1 MSQKRK
7 TKYHVRKRLFLN
19 RDEDYPA
26 FIIGIVENTSEMP
39 NEDENWKWGTIELKM
54 GDCYRRVSFDFTM
67 ETRAERADSLYKI
80 NRIAEVVNAVREA
93 IQTEVNSINQRPPIK
108 NKKAKK

>member
-1 MSQKRK
+1 MSQKR
-7 TKYHVRKRLFLN
+7 KYHVRKRLFLN
-19 RDEDYPA
+19 RDEDLPA
-26 FIIGIVENTSEMP
+26 LIIGIVEDTSEIP
-39 NEDENWKWGTIELKM
+39 NENEDDWKWGTIELKM

>member
-39 NEDENWKWGTIELKM
+39 NEDENWRWGTIELKM

-67 ETRAERADSLYKI
+67 ETRAE
-80 NRIAEVVNAVREA
+80 
-93 IQTEVNSINQRPPIK
+93 
-108 NKKAKK
+108 